1 MANNIVQFVN
11 FRDLVVLICLSYSEQ
26 GHDIVPSRIGIVDVA
41 EEE

>member
-11 FRDLVVLICLSYSEQ
+11 FRDLVILICLSYYEQ
-26 GHDIVPSRIGIVDVA
+26 GHDIVPGRIGIVDVA